1 MFITPNPFNI
11 HIRPSYPSKLER
23 IPNDSRVDV
32 ITIKQTRLNLDMGS
46 FVTLKQFPYK
56 VGGTPT
62 SKPTPLN
69 NATLIP
75 VSSLYLHNPPHNFS
89 SCPGLLI
96 QGDIGLVIAHKPNE
110 QTVDVLLRPLLNN
123 DMSISR

>member
-11 HIRPSYPSKLER
+11 HIRPSYPSELER

-62 SKPTPLN
+62 STPTPLN

-75 VSSLYLHNPPHNFS
+75 VSSLYLHNPPQ
-89 SCPGLLI
+89 LLI
-96 QGDIGLVIAHKPNE
+96 VPLPFAPGRH
-110 QTVDVLLRPLLNN
+110 RPGHCAQAQRANC
-123 DMSISR
+123 